1 MDAESLTIYDRNSN
15 LQITSR
21 QFPSFENRTKRG
33 MVNKVLF
40 QTGPKKSTTEY
51 FHLCT
56 CCAVRDKSR
65 TSKEMDGI
73 LPKILFLK
81 VQIRGL
87 Q

>member
-1 MDAESLTIYDRNSN
+1 MNHIH
-15 LQITSR
+15 LQRIEEK
-21 QFPSFENRTKRG
+21 FSFTK
-33 MVNKVLF
+33 NKVLF
-40 QTGPKKSTTEY
+40 QTGPEKSTTEY

-73 LPKILFLK
+73 LPKILFLEAQ
-81 VQIRGL
+81 VRGL

>member
-1 MDAESLTIYDRNSN
+1 MQRIAEQS
-15 LQITSR
+15 
-21 QFPSFENRTKRG
+21 SFTK
-33 MVNKVLF
+33 NKVLF
-40 QTGPKKSTTEY
+40 QTGPEKSTTEY

-81 VQIRGL
+81 VQITPQVWMGVDATDF
-87 Q
+87 